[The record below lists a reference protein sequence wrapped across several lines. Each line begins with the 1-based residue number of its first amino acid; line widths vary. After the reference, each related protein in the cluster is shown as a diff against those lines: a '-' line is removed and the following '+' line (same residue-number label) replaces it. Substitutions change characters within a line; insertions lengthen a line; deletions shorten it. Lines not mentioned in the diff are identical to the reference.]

1 MLYLFVGC
9 NENPPL
15 EAYSVDFIWK
25 LTTTLRMTYKSY
37 KNF

>member
-1 MLYLFVGC
+1 MLYLFCGC

-25 LTTTLRMTYKSY
+25 NKYDLKDYLQ
-37 KNF
+37 